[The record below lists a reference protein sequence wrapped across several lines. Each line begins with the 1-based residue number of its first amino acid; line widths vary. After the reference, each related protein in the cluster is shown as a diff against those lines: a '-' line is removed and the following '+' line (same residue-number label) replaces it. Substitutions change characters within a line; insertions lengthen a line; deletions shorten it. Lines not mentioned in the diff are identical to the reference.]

1 VPAAAGEVALLAPGL
16 AGDNVDDAA
25 YLHDE
30 LAAAQSRHF
39 WFEARNR
46 LIIAAIRRHF
56 PGARS
61 FLDLG
66 CGTGGVLAAIGR
78 ERPDLDLAAGDALL
92 AGLAFAKRHAPRA
105 SFVQLD
111 IRRLPYEREFDVIG
125 VFDVLEHLDD
135 DEAVVREMWRAT
147 RPGGGIIITVPQHQW
162 LWSAVD
168 DFSRHRRRYSRRA
181 LLETVRRAGF
191 VVERAT
197 SFMTFV
203 LPALLLSRL
212 AKQNAAA
219 LDPAAELRIG
229 GAANG
234 VLRSIC
240 RLEHATIARGWSWP
254 IGGSLL
260 VVARHPH

>member
-1 VPAAAGEVALLAPGL
+1 MRICLQCDTRFDGAGWRCPACGFVPAAAGEVALLAPGL

-125 VFDVLEHLDD
+125 VFDVLEHL
-135 DEAVVREMWRAT
+135 
-147 RPGGGIIITVPQHQW
+147 
-162 LWSAVD
+162 
-168 DFSRHRRRYSRRA
+168 
-181 LLETVRRAGF
+181 
-191 VVERAT
+191 
-197 SFMTFV
+197 
-203 LPALLLSRL
+203 
-212 AKQNAAA
+212 
-219 LDPAAELRIG
+219 
-229 GAANG
+229 
-234 VLRSIC
+234 
-240 RLEHATIARGWSWP
+240 
-254 IGGSLL
+254 
-260 VVARHPH
+260 